1 MWRQNE
7 SADAAMHADRV
18 EAILDVYFKDTPNRS
33 RRLQIIEITEAAV
46 NVACALVATELEGR
60 NGMYIAGRMHS
71 IIHAATI
78 LRISAMFTRIK
89 KLYIYIY
96 IHTYTCIIYSFIYFQ
111 FYICT
116 YIYIY
121 IYMCINLSIYL
132 SVGQPINQ
140 SVYLFTYLLIYLCIY
155 VFMYLFIH
163 LSSYLP
169 TYLSVY
175 LSIYL
180 SV

>member
-96 IHTYTCIIYSFIYFQ
+96 IYTYIHMHYLFIYLFPVLHM
-111 FYICT
+111 YVHI

-121 IYMCINLSIYL
+121 IC
-132 SVGQPINQ
+132 V
-140 SVYLFTYLLIYLCIY
+140 
-155 VFMYLFIH
+155 
-163 LSSYLP
+163 
-169 TYLSVY
+169 
-175 LSIYL
+175 
-180 SV
+180 